1 MAEEDQRE
9 RFTEFCAKKYYGDAG
24 DSCAAPRSKSI
35 STKRGQQIINLLKDD
50 STVVKPGF
58 RYWVKKKG
66 FKLLSYPPLGLVD
79 VLCLPAKK
87 KVICTV
93 HLVDF
98 AALFTMFL

>member
-66 FKLLSYPPLGLVD
+66 YPTHHLDWLMSYASQP
-79 VLCLPAKK
+79 KK
-87 KVICTV
+87 R
-93 HLVDF
+93 
-98 AALFTMFL
+98 